1 MGKIHRLPVD
11 LANQIAAGEVVER
24 PASVVKELVEN
35 AIDAGARRISIA
47 IELGGKRS
55 IRVDDDGE
63 GMEPEDARL
72 AIERHAT
79 SKIRRADDL
88 AAIATLGF
96 RGEALPAIASVSHFV
111 LRTRTRQMDAGT
123 EIRVNGGAVASVSEA
138 GMPEGTAI
146 EVGDLFYNLPA
157 RRKFLKSDGAES
169 AQVSR
174 TVTQLALC
182 YPEVGFTFT
191 SAGRKVLQTP
201 PVTSLRERLY
211 QLYGD
216 RTDLL
221 EVRRDGDVKL
231 LGFVAAL
238 AEQGPTR
245 GPQNVFVNRRI
256 VKDRTIAH
264 AVIDAYSAASI
275 KERSP
280 EIHLFIEMP
289 HDAVDVN
296 VHPTKAE
303 VRFRD
308 QSHIHEIVRRALG
321 DALGRGRVPELQL
334 QPPRGSLEQAIT
346 LPLPT
351 SYTAVFPSRWSI
363 GVPPRGVVP
372 AGDTGF
378 MPAPDS
384 PAPARVSS
392 FAPTTDSTIAPSRE
406 SGIAPTSEAGIA
418 PTSDST
424 LAPTSEAGLAP
435 TSEAQG
441 SLLRPMLAL
450 GQFRDT
456 FIIAVDEEG
465 IAIIDQHV
473 AHERVLFERI
483 TERLMTG
490 RLESQ
495 RLLEPVLVELPPN
508 ARQSLETHAA
518 ELERLG
524 FEVDAFG
531 GEAVRITAFPALLR
545 REESAA
551 VLRALAEDL
560 EHLGRSAS
568 IEEAIKRVAATM
580 ACHAA
585 VKANDPLTAEKM
597 AHILEELRRTA
608 YSTICPHGRP
618 VMLRL
623 TRREVEKNFQRI

>member
-1 MGKIHRLPVD
+1 MPKIHRLPPD

-24 PASVVKELVEN
+24 PASVIKELVEN
-35 AIDAGARRISIA
+35 SIDAGARRLSIA
-47 IELGGKRS
+47 VELGGKKL

-111 LRTRTRQMDAGT
+111 LRTRARGMNAGT
-123 EIRVNGGAVASVSEA
+123 EIKVNGGAVASVTEA
-138 GMPEGTAI
+138 GMPEGTSI
-146 EVGDLFYNLPA
+146 EVADLFYNLPA

-174 TVTQLALC
+174 VVTQLALC
-182 YPEVGFTFT
+182 YPEVGFTLT
-191 SAGRKVLQTP
+191 SAGRKVLQCP

-216 RTDLL
+216 RSDLI
-221 EVRRDGDVKL
+221 EVRRDSGDVKL
-231 LGFVAAL
+231 LGYIAAL

-245 GPQNVFVNRRI
+245 GPQNLFVNRRI
-256 VKDRTIAH
+256 VKDRTVAH
-264 AVIDAYSAASI
+264 AVIDAYSQASI

-280 EIHLFIEMP
+280 EMHLFIEMP

-308 QSHIHEIVRRALG
+308 QSYIHELVRRTLG
-321 DALGRGRVPELQL
+321 DALGRGAAPELQL
-334 QPPRGSLEQAIT
+334 EAPQGLTPQPST
-346 LPLPT
+346 LPLPH
-351 SYTAVFPSRWSI
+351 SYTSVFPSRWS
-363 GVPPRGVVP
+363 
-372 AGDTGF
+372 T
-378 MPAPDS
+378 APTRDG
-384 PAPARVSS
+384 A
-392 FAPTTDSTIAPSRE
+392 FAPTGDRTL
-406 SGIAPTSEAGIA
+406 A
-418 PTSDST
+418 PTSDSP
-424 LAPTSEAGLAP
+424 LAPTDVSPLAP
-435 TSEAQG
+435 TGDSPFAPTI
-441 SLLRPMLAL
+441 RPMMAL

-483 TERLMTG
+483 TERLTSG

-495 RLLEPVLVELPPN
+495 RLLEPMILELPP
-508 ARQSLETHAA
+508 ATRHALTSHSA

-524 FEVDAFG
+524 FEIEEFG
-531 GEAVRITAFPALLR
+531 GDTVRVSAFPALLR
-545 REESAA
+545 REECPNA
-551 VLRALAEDL
+551 LRALAEDV
-560 EHLGRSAS
+560 ETTGNTATVD
-568 IEEAIKRVAATM
+568 EAIKKIAATM

-585 VKANDPLTAEKM
+585 VKANDPLTPEKM
-597 AHILEELRRTA
+597 AHILDELRRTS

-623 TRREVEKNFQRI
+623 SRREVEKNFQRI